1 MLILAPSIL
10 AADFK
15 NLGQQVK
22 AAAAAGA
29 EYIHLDVMDGD
40 FVPSI
45 SFGMPVIQ
53 SLRSSTDSVFDVH
66 MMVREPGRYVE
77 AMKNAGADLICV
89 HAEACLHLDRT
100 VNQIR
105 EAGLKVGVALNP
117 ATPLCA
123 LDCILDQVDMVLIM
137 TVNPGFGGQKFIPYT
152 LDKVRNLRKICRDR
166 GLHTD
171 IQVDG
176 GVTTEN
182 VRELIEAGANVFVA
196 GSAVF
201 GGDAAAN
208 TEAFM
213 KIFAEYGEERL

>member
-15 NLGQQVK
+15 NLGQQVND
-22 AAAAAGA
+22 AVSAGA
-29 EYIHLDVMDGD
+29 KYIHLDVMDGE

-53 SLRSSTDSVFDVH
+53 SLRSATECVFDVH
-66 MMVREPGRYVE
+66 MMVRDPGRYVS
-77 AMKNAGADLICV
+77 AMKNAGADLICI

-117 ATPLCA
+117 ATPLNV

-137 TVNPGFGGQKFIPYT
+137 TVNPGFGGQRFIPYT
-152 LDKVRNLRKICRDR
+152 LDKVRNLRKMCKDR
-166 GLHTD
+166 GLETD

-182 VRELIEAGANVFVA
+182 IRELIKVGANVFVA

-201 GGDAAAN
+201 GGNVSAN

-213 KIFAEYGEERL
+213 KIFAEYGEPGL